1 VYKLKYINLTI
12 IYILI
17 ISLLS
22 HTPNDNFPESDIGF
36 SNTDKIFHF
45 VEFFILGLLIQLS
58 LHEREISSQK
68 VIVFMT
74 IIVGF
79 SFACIDELH
88 QSFIRGR
95 DCSVEDLSF
104 DFLGISLS
112 LFNFK
117 NFF

>member
-1 VYKLKYINLTI
+1 MYKPKYIHLTI

-22 HTPNDNFPESDIGF
+22 HTPNDNLPESDIGF
-36 SNTDKIFHF
+36 SNMDKIFHF
-45 VEFFILGLLIQLS
+45 VEFFILGLLIKFS

-68 VIVFMT
+68 AIVFT
-74 IIVGF
+74 AIIFGF
-79 SFACIDELH
+79 SLACIDELH

-95 DCSVEDLSF
+95 VCSVEDLLF
-104 DFLGISLS
+104 DFLGISVS
-112 LFNFK
+112 FFSYK

>member
-1 VYKLKYINLTI
+1 MHKPKYIHLTI

-22 HTPNDNFPESDIGF
+22 HTPNDSFPESDNGF
-36 SNTDKIFHF
+36 SNIDKIFHF
-45 VEFFILGLLIQLS
+45 VEFFVLGLLIQLS
-58 LHEREISSQK
+58 LHESEITSKK

-88 QSFIRGR
+88 QSLIRGR

-112 LFNFK
+112 FFNYK